1 MNDMT
6 PEQAAEIFPTECHF
20 KIITYDVSGVA
31 DRLNRVLI
39 DKNHPERVRPGH
51 HSTGGKYLTYNV
63 SLVIETLEIMR
74 ELDNAFRSVDG
85 VRMVL

>member
-1 MNDMT
+1 MT

-20 KIITYDVSGVA
+20 KIIAHRTDGVA
-31 DRLNRVLI
+31 NRLNQVLADRTHRARVC
-39 DKNHPERVRPGH
+39 PGNE
-51 HSTGGKYLTYNV
+51 SAGGRYLTYNV